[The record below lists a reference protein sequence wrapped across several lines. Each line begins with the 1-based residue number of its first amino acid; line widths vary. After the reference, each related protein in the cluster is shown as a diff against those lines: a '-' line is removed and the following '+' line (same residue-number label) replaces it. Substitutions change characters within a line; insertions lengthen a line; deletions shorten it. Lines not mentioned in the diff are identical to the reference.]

1 MRSGGLDDHEG
12 LHALRLRKGLD
23 NRGCLHG
30 MDFGT
35 EGAARCAR
43 ATTRCDIMQ
52 KVVAP
57 SPGTVRKA
65 SRRHHSSLHGGR
77 YCIVLFFVP
86 DTYEQRVATGLR
98 GLQLRHSCTYTRAN
112 PPTVPQPE
120 GCAGSTGA
128 ARAFHAYP
136 VNSCRGAPGGSWRHH
151 RLENK
156 LALMTSRVPQ
166 PHVPRRENAIAAV
179 AGSKRPHLT
188 PRLHRDVC
196 FFSSPRSKFFR
207 SRDGCTELHGT
218 S

>member
-1 MRSGGLDDHEG
+1 MCPCDGRDSTATRPLLPYFDRYNPISTQALDILAFWGGV
-12 LHALRLRKGLD
+12 K
-23 NRGCLHG
+23 
-30 MDFGT
+30 
-35 EGAARCAR
+35 
-43 ATTRCDIMQ
+43 
-52 KVVAP
+52 
-57 SPGTVRKA
+57 S
-65 SRRHHSSLHGGR
+65 
-77 YCIVLFFVP
+77 YFFSVP

-128 ARAFHAYP
+128 ARTFHAYP

-156 LALMTSRVPQ
+156 LALMITRVPQ

-196 FFSSPRSKFFR
+196 FFSSRSKFFR
-207 SRDGCTELHGT
+207 SRDGWSELVGT
-218 S
+218 SSGRPTADEKRTCAAR

>member
-1 MRSGGLDDHEG
+1 MSGSLPG
-12 LHALRLRKGLD
+12 R
-23 NRGCLHG
+23 
-30 MDFGT
+30 T
-35 EGAARCAR
+35 EE
-43 ATTRCDIMQ
+43 
-52 KVVAP
+52 
-57 SPGTVRKA
+57 RKA
-65 SRRHHSSLHGGR
+65 KKA
-77 YCIVLFFVP
+77 VLSQGPNHTTLLLRTSYFFSVP
-86 DTYEQRVATGLR
+86 DTYKQRVATGLR
-98 GLQLRHSCTYTRAN
+98 GLQLRHSGTYTRAN

-156 LALMTSRVPQ
+156 LALMITRVPQ

-207 SRDGCTELHGT
+207 WGDGWSELVGT
-218 S
+218 PYATTRVEKRTPAAR

>member
-1 MRSGGLDDHEG
+1 MYV
-12 LHALRLRKGLD
+12 LR
-23 NRGCLHG
+23 
-30 MDFGT
+30 
-35 EGAARCAR
+35 ARLF
-43 ATTRCDIMQ
+43 ATPT
-52 KVVAP
+52 
-57 SPGTVRKA
+57 S
-65 SRRHHSSLHGGR
+65 
-77 YCIVLFFVP
+77 YFFSVP

-98 GLQLRHSCTYTRAN
+98 GLQLRHSGTYTRAN

-156 LALMTSRVPQ
+156 LALMITRVPQ

-179 AGSKRPHLT
+179 AGSKRTHLT

-196 FFSSPRSKFFR
+196 FFFSPRSKFFR
-207 SRDGCTELHGT
+207 WGDGWSELVGT
-218 S
+218 PYATTRVEKRTPAAR